1 MSTPNTTLYLLSNV
15 PLDNTYTD
23 TIYFENIN
31 AQQTFFNTKI
41 SRTFT
46 NLTYQ
51 RIGDNRIR
59 VQASADSLYNCNY
72 LMFQNTGFGNKWFYA
87 FITETPK
94 YINDNTT
101 EIVYEIDVMQTYFFD
116 AVLKPSY
123 IIRQHQSTDIAGD
136 NTLPEPVDIGDI
148 KAYYEDSVIFNSYDV
163 VVAHV
168 HGGVS

>member
-1 MSTPNTTLYLLSNV
+1 MSTPNTTLYLLSGV

-23 TIYFENIN
+23 TIYFATAT
-31 AQQTFFNTKI
+31 AQYDYFYGKR
-41 SRTFT
+41 SKTFT
-46 NLTYQ
+46 NLSYQ
-51 RIGDNRIR
+51 RVGNNRIR
-59 VQASADSLYNCNY
+59 VQASADELYNCNY

-87 FITETPK
+87 FITETPI

-123 IIRQHQSTDIAGD
+123 IIRQHQATDVAGD
-136 NTLPEPVDIGDI
+136 NTLPEPVDVGDI
-148 KAYYEDSVIFNSYDV
+148 KSYYEDSIIFNSYDV

>member
-1 MSTPNTTLYLLSNV
+1 MSTPNTTLYLLSGV

-23 TIYFENIN
+23 TIYFATAT
-31 AQQTFFNTKI
+31 AQYDYFYGKKSKTFA
-41 SRTFT
+41 
-46 NLTYQ
+46 NLSYQ
-51 RIGDNRIR
+51 RVGENRIR
-59 VQASADSLYNCNY
+59 VQASADDLYNCNY

-123 IIRQHQSTDIAGD
+123 IIRQHQATDVAGD
-136 NTLPEPVDIGDI
+136 NTLPEPVDVGDI
-148 KAYYEDSVIFNSYDV
+148 KSYYEDSVIFNSYDV